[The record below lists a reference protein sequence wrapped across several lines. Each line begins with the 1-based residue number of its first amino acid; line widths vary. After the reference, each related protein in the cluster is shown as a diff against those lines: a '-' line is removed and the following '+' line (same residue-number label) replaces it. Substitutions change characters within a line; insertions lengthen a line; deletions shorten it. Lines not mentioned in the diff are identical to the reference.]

1 MTARIAAICNILGGH
16 RPPLQRY
23 LLTRRFAKIGLRF
36 AKLHG
41 VTCYASPMSDD
52 KPNRKTIEEQLNEL
66 RVQIAELLRKL
77 DTAVGKEA
85 EALKPKLKAA
95 QERFNELRKTSAEA
109 WKADVRPGLG
119 KAWDELQKSLNQA
132 AARFKNR

>member
-1 MTARIAAICNILGGH
+1 
-16 RPPLQRY
+16 
-23 LLTRRFAKIGLRF
+23 
-36 AKLHG
+36 
-41 VTCYASPMSDD
+41 MSDE

-66 RVQIAELLRKL
+66 RVQIAELLRRL

>member
-1 MTARIAAICNILGGH
+1 MLGFTRWAAHEPKHESAHAQPSLSV
-16 RPPLQRY
+16 RL
-23 LLTRRFAKIGLRF
+23 
-36 AKLHG
+36 
-41 VTCYASPMSDD
+41 CYASFMSDE
-52 KPNRKTIEEQLNEL
+52 KSNRKSLEDQLHEL
-66 RVQIAELLRKL
+66 RVQIADLLRKL

-132 AARFKNR
+132 AARFKKR

>member
-1 MTARIAAICNILGGH
+1 
-16 RPPLQRY
+16 
-23 LLTRRFAKIGLRF
+23 
-36 AKLHG
+36 
-41 VTCYASPMSDD
+41 MSDE
-52 KPNRKTIEEQLNEL
+52 KSPRKSLEDQLHEL
-66 RVQIAELLRKL
+66 RVQIADLLRKL

>member
-1 MTARIAAICNILGGH
+1 
-16 RPPLQRY
+16 
-23 LLTRRFAKIGLRF
+23 
-36 AKLHG
+36 
-41 VTCYASPMSDD
+41 MS
-52 KPNRKTIEEQLNEL
+52 KSIEEQLNEL
-66 RVQIAELLRKL
+66 RAQIAELLRKL

-85 EALKPKLKAA
+85 EALKPRLRAA

-109 WKADVRPGLG
+109 WKADVKPGLG